1 MLIYDHI
8 PSNSTSSSSSSFSFS
23 SSSYDSKENANNN
36 NINNN
41 NNNNNL
47 VISATKFSAKL
58 QDNIAETVIKDNLE
72 FVNFGNLIEQ
82 AHLNFTS
89 EFLQF
94 SFEHI
99 Q

>member
-8 PSNSTSSSSSSFSFS
+8 PSNSSSSSSF
-23 SSSYDSKENANNN
+23 SSSYDSKENASNN
-36 NINNN
+36 NNN

-47 VISATKFSAKL
+47 VMSTTKFSAKL